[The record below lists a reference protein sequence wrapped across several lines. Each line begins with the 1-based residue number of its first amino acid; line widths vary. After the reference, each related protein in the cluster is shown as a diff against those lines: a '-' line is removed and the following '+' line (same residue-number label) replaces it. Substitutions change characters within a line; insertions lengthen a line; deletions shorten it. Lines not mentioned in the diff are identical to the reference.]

1 MFEKMK
7 MLNNNEL
14 MQINGGA
21 ISASFINALSRAA
34 TTLLN
39 LGQIVGTTI
48 RRFFSKKY
56 C

>member
-1 MFEKMK
+1 MFKKMRN
-7 MLNNNEL
+7 LNKNEL

-21 ISASFINALSRAA
+21 VSAAFINALSRAA
-34 TTLLN
+34 STLLN